1 MEYRGQRARL
11 VRKEVDECILDLFSD
26 RQGVIFQQALGP
38 GSLELTR
45 GLNWRFG
52 HVKVVS

>member
-11 VRKEVDECILDLFSD
+11 VRKEVDECILDLLSD

-52 HVKVVS
+52 HVKMVS